1 MKVTTYFYLRET
13 NFWKVLRNCID
24 ILHSTSG
31 IGKILQMP
39 LTTFSDLEIIVQCAP
54 EFECNI
60 YKTENPY
67 FINDKVAS
75 ATKETKILNIRIEAE

>member
-1 MKVTTYFYLRET
+1 
-13 NFWKVLRNCID
+13 
-24 ILHSTSG
+24 
-31 IGKILQMP
+31 MP

-75 ATKETKILNIRIEAE
+75 ATKETKILNIRIEAEQMKTNLQVKKNLQE